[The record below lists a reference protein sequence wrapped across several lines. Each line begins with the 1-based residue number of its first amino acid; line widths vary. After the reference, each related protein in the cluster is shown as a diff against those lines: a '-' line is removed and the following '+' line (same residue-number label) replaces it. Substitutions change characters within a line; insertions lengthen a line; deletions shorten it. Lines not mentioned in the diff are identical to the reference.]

1 MTVARVDDGRGAVG
15 CLRRGVSTLR
25 DISRYVAFAKAGSAA
40 VWGAW
45 GDLALR
51 CNAGKP
57 CGPKR
62 SADGRARRCRDRGK
76 HPHKTKARKR
86 VSRHFAARGINSP
99 VK

>member
-1 MTVARVDDGRGAVG
+1 M
-15 CLRRGVSTLR
+15 
-25 DISRYVAFAKAGSAA
+25 
-40 VWGAW
+40 
-45 GDLALR
+45 ALR
-51 CNAGKP
+51 GNAGKP

-62 SADGRARRCRDRGK
+62 SADAARRCRDQGK